1 MEHTIKDKIADILHE
16 AKTEDEAIKMMEKI
30 LPDDP
35 DIIDLFVLQFG
46 LALCKK
52 FYVQLKKS
60 LEKGVKHAEE
70 FYMPESGD
78 HTH

>member
-1 MEHTIKDKIADILHE
+1 MEYTIKNKIADILE
-16 AKTEDEAIKMMEKI
+16 RAETEDQAIKMVEKE
-30 LPDDP
+30 LPDDT

-60 LEKGVKHAEE
+60 LEKGVSHAEE
-70 FYMPESGD
+70 FYMPESDD